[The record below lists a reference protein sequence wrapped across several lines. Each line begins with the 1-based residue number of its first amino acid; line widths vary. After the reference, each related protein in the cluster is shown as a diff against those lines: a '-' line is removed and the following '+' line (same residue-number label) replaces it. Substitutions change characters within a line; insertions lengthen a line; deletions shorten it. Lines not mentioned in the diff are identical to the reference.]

1 MPRPAAWEPA
11 GARVEV
17 PKVSPFPLQ
26 PHSHTQPIEAA
37 GLCRDYQPKHRS
49 TTGAVRRTGTAG
61 VHRQLPADNQRSNHR
76 SATPCRQDRRRSDAL
91 PLQPALPEPPPP
103 TPGRAKVTRTPSG
116 RPAPPPAGSRG
127 PPLTPHRPRA
137 APPPCP
143 ARGARWDMESRPG
156 GLARSAGRR
165 ALQIPG
171 CLARRAVSSE
181 TRRCGWG
188 GGGGCPAVPPPMAP
202 RARPGGCQDY
212 PSRGA
217 PRGGRHGG
225 ARGGAAPRRPGPLG
239 LRGARLQGTGVT
251 RRDVSRGDVR
261 RSDVTVPRGGRER
274 GTVAVPGTGGHP
286 CGGGGER
293 CRPECSRGVAGPLL
307 PPAGSGRVGSGRV
320 GGRRHGRPVPAS
332 RLRRQDEPPC
342 SARGRRQAALPPR
355 PPAAACRCSV
365 LRSASPRRPSS
376 GMKPPGCERL
386 RGRRRPPHHHL
397 PSPAGRQAPLRRGRR
412 TGRPLPRG
420 SGELPSAHRGPGA
433 AVRVLGSAPEEPS
446 CAAASAGG

>member
-1 MPRPAAWEPA
+1 M
-11 GARVEV
+11 
-17 PKVSPFPLQ
+17 
-26 PHSHTQPIEAA
+26 
-37 GLCRDYQPKHRS
+37 
-49 TTGAVRRTGTAG
+49 
-61 VHRQLPADNQRSNHR
+61 
-76 SATPCRQDRRRSDAL
+76 
-91 PLQPALPEPPPP
+91 
-103 TPGRAKVTRTPSG
+103 
-116 RPAPPPAGSRG
+116 
-127 PPLTPHRPRA
+127 
-137 APPPCP
+137 
-143 ARGARWDMESRPG
+143 
-156 GLARSAGRR
+156 
-165 ALQIPG
+165 
-171 CLARRAVSSE
+171 
-181 TRRCGWG
+181 
-188 GGGGCPAVPPPMAP
+188 PPPMAP

-307 PPAGSGRVGSGRV
+307 PPAGSGRVGSGR
-320 GGRRHGRPVPAS
+320 GEAARPPGS
-332 RLRRQDEPPC
+332 RL
-342 SARGRRQAALPPR
+342 
-355 PPAAACRCSV
+355 PPAQTGRAPVLRSRPTAGGTASPAAGGCLPL